1 MASAAER
8 RGVLGGFCYGH
19 SSRAAG
25 GVRGV
30 LLWPQQQSGGRCQGG
45 SVMASAAERRGVL
58 GGLCYG
64 LSSRAAGGVRGVLL
78 WPQQQSGGGC

>member
-8 RGVLGGFCYGH
+8 WGVLGGFCYGL

-25 GVRGV
+25 GFK
-30 LLWPQQQSGGRCQGG
+30 GG

-58 GGLCYG
+58 GGFRYG
-64 LSSRAAGGVRGVLL
+64 LSNRAAGGVRGVLL

>member
-30 LLWPQQQSGGRCQGG
+30 LLWPQQQSGG
-45 SVMASAAERRGVL
+45 
-58 GGLCYG
+58 
-64 LSSRAAGGVRGVLL
+64 GVRGVVL
-78 WPQQQSGGGC
+78 WPQQQSGRGC